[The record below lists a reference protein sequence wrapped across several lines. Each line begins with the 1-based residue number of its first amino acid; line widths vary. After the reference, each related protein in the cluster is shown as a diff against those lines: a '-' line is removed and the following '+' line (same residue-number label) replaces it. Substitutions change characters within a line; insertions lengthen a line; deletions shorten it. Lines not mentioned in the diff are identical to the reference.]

1 MPLVVDDEF
10 VRASGLSE
18 AEMRRELAILLYRE
32 DRLSLGQ
39 ASRLAQLPQARFLEV
54 LSERRVPVHYGV
66 TELERDVATLR
77 RLGS

>member
-10 VRASGLSE
+10 LRASGLSE
-18 AEMRRELAILLYRE
+18 AEMRLELAILLYRE

-39 ASRLAQLPQARFLEV
+39 ASRLAQLPQARFLDL
-54 LSERRVPVHYGV
+54 LSERQVPVHYGIA
-66 TELERDVATLR
+66 ELEHDVETLR